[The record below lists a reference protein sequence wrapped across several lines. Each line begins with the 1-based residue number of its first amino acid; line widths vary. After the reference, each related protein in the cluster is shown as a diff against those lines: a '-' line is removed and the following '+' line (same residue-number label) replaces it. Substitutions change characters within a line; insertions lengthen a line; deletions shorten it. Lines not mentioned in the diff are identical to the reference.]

1 MEYVEHYLKSISHFF
16 DATGNIDIDGDAVD
30 ELRKESMRFDD
41 RRDYPALHKDEKEK
55 RSEE

>member
-1 MEYVEHYLKSISHFF
+1 MEHYLKSISHFF

-30 ELRKESMRFDD
+30 ELRKESMRFDN